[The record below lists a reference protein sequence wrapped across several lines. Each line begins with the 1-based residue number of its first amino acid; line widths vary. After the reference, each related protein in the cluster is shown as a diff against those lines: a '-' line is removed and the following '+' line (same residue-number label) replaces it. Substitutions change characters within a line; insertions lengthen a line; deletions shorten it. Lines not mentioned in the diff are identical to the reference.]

1 MHLLNLIC
9 PLFGSQEL
17 LRYCGCNAQTPE
29 FYLQSKR
36 KSGTRPVC
44 TVSML
49 KCLSVFIIHRVSGTA
64 LFELEVTLVLA
75 LVVR

>member
-1 MHLLNLIC
+1 
-9 PLFGSQEL
+9 
-17 LRYCGCNAQTPE
+17 
-29 FYLQSKR
+29 
-36 KSGTRPVC
+36 
-44 TVSML
+44 ML